1 MKLVMTLLVRDEEDI
16 VADNL
21 DFHLAQGVDEVIVTD
36 NGSVDG
42 TLEILRAY
50 EARGLVRIIVEP
62 TDDYSQG
69 RWVTRM
75 ARLAATEHKADWVI
89 NNDADEFWWPR
100 AGTLR
105 TLFEGLGDDVGAVV
119 GHRTNFVPR
128 PEDDRPYWERMTLR
142 ERESLNPVG
151 KPLPPKLAHRAH
163 PEIVVVQGNHR
174 IKGPDVG
181 SELDDGSI
189 EILHF
194 PMRSYAQFENKIVKG
209 GRAYA
214 RNKELP
220 EKTGRTWRR
229 LYETW
234 EQGGLPAHY
243 EASVVAEAARKDLL
257 EDTRLRDYLEAR
269 RLSAS
274 TGE

>member
-50 EARGLVRIIVEP
+50 EARSLVRIIVER

-75 ARLAATEHKADWVI
+75 ARIAATEHEADWVI

-100 AGTLR
+100 EGTLK
-105 TLFEGLGDDVGAVV
+105 TLFEGVGDDVGAVV
-119 GHRTNFVPR
+119 SHRTNFVPR
-128 PEDDRPYWERMTLR
+128 PEDGRPYWERMTLR

-243 EASVVAEAARKDLL
+243 QENVVAEGARDDLI
-257 EDTRLRDYLEAR
+257 EDIRLRDYLEAR

>member
-1 MKLVMTLLVRDEEDI
+1 MKLVMTLLIRDEEDI

-36 NGSVDG
+36 NGSEDA
-42 TLEILRAY
+42 TLEILRPY
-50 EARGLVRIIVEP
+50 EERGWVKVINEP
-62 TDDYSQG
+62 SDDYSQG

-75 ARLAATEHKADWVI
+75 ARMAAAELGADWVI

-100 AGTLR
+100 NGTLKS
-105 TLFEGLGDDVGAVV
+105 TLEGLDAEVGVV
-119 GHRTNFVPR
+119 VAQRTNFVPR
-128 PEDDRPYWERMTLR
+128 PDDELPFWERMTLR
-142 ERESLNPVG
+142 ERVSLNPLG
-151 KPLPPKLAHRAH
+151 NPLPPKLAHRAH
-163 PEIVVVQGNHR
+163 PQIRVVQGNHR
-174 IKGPDVG
+174 LKGPELG
-181 SELDDGSI
+181 AKLDDGAI

-220 EKTGRTWRR
+220 EKIGRTWRR

-234 EQGGLPAHY
+234 EQGGLRSY
-243 EASVVAEAARKDLL
+243 YDENVIGDSGGEDLV
-257 EDTRLRDYLEAR
+257 EDTRLRDYLG
-269 RLSAS
+269 RLRTKSPSA
-274 TGE
+274 G

>member
-75 ARLAATEHKADWVI
+75 ARIAATEHKADWVI

-100 AGTLR
+100 EGTLR
-105 TLFEGLGDDVGAVV
+105 TLFEGLGGDVGAVV

-181 SELDDGSI
+181 SEVDDGSI

-257 EDTRLRDYLEAR
+257 EDTRLRDYLEAL

>member
-75 ARLAATEHKADWVI
+75 ARMAATEHKADWVI

-100 AGTLR
+100 EGTLR
-105 TLFEGLGDDVGAVV
+105 TLFEGLGGDVGVVV

-181 SELDDGSI
+181 SEVDDGSI

-194 PMRSYAQFENKIVKG
+194 PMRSYAQFENKIIKG
-209 GRAYA
+209 GRAYSLK
-214 RNKELP
+214 KELP

-229 LYETW
+229 VY
-234 EQGGLPAHY
+234 
-243 EASVVAEAARKDLL
+243 
-257 EDTRLRDYLEAR
+257 
-269 RLSAS
+269 
-274 TGE
+274 

>member
-21 DFHLAQGVDEVIVTD
+21 DFHLAQGIDEVIVTD

-42 TLEILRAY
+42 TLDILRSY

-100 AGTLR
+100 EGTLR
-105 TLFEGLGDDVGAVV
+105 TVFEGVPGDVGAVV

-128 PEDDRPYWERMTLR
+128 PEDERPYWERMTLR

-234 EQGGLPAHY
+234 EEGGLPAHY
-243 EASVVAEAARKDLL
+243 EASVVAEGTRKDLL
-257 EDTRLRDYLEAR
+257 EDTRLRDYLEAL

>member
-75 ARLAATEHKADWVI
+75 ARMAATEHKADWVI

-100 AGTLR
+100 EGTLR
-105 TLFEGLGDDVGAVV
+105 TLFEGLGGDVGAVV

-181 SELDDGSI
+181 SEVDDGSI

-243 EASVVAEAARKDLL
+243 EASVVAEAARQDLL
-257 EDTRLRDYLEAR
+257 EDTRLRDYLEAL

>member
-75 ARLAATEHKADWVI
+75 ARMAATEHKADWVI

-100 AGTLR
+100 EGTLR
-105 TLFEGLGDDVGAVV
+105 TLFEGLGGDVGVVV

-234 EQGGLPAHY
+234 ERGGLPAHY
-243 EASVVAEAARKDLL
+243 EASVVAEAARQDLL
-257 EDTRLRDYLEAR
+257 EDTRLRDYLEAL

>member
-75 ARLAATEHKADWVI
+75 ARMAATEHKADWVI

-105 TLFEGLGDDVGAVV
+105 TLFEALGRRVGAVV

>member
-75 ARLAATEHKADWVI
+75 ARMAATEHKADWVI

-100 AGTLR
+100 EGTLR
-105 TLFEGLGDDVGAVV
+105 TLFEGLGGDVGAVV

-181 SELDDGSI
+181 SEVDDGSI

-194 PMRSYAQFENKIVKG
+194 PMRSYAQFENKIIKG

-229 LYETW
+229 L
-234 EQGGLPAHY
+234 
-243 EASVVAEAARKDLL
+243 
-257 EDTRLRDYLEAR
+257 
-269 RLSAS
+269 
-274 TGE
+274 

>member
-75 ARLAATEHKADWVI
+75 ARMAATEHKADWVI

-105 TLFEGLGDDVGAVV
+105 GRSSKAWAAMSAPSSGTAPTSFPAP
-119 GHRTNFVPR
+119 RTTAP
-128 PEDDRPYWERMTLR
+128 T
-142 ERESLNPVG
+142 
-151 KPLPPKLAHRAH
+151 
-163 PEIVVVQGNHR
+163 
-174 IKGPDVG
+174 G
-181 SELDDGSI
+181 S
-189 EILHF
+189 
-194 PMRSYAQFENKIVKG
+194 A
-209 GRAYA
+209 
-214 RNKELP
+214 
-220 EKTGRTWRR
+220 
-229 LYETW
+229 
-234 EQGGLPAHY
+234 
-243 EASVVAEAARKDLL
+243 
-257 EDTRLRDYLEAR
+257 
-269 RLSAS
+269 
-274 TGE
+274 

>member
-75 ARLAATEHKADWVI
+75 ARMAATEHKADWVI

-100 AGTLR
+100 EGTLR
-105 TLFEGLGDDVGAVV
+105 TLFEGLGSDVGAVV

-181 SELDDGSI
+181 SEVDDGSI

-194 PMRSYAQFENKIVKG
+194 PMRSYTQFENKIVKG

-214 RNKELP
+214 RTKELP

-243 EASVVAEAARKDLL
+243 EASVVAEAARQDLL

>member
-75 ARLAATEHKADWVI
+75 ARIAATEHKADWVI

-100 AGTLR
+100 EGTLR
-105 TLFEGLGDDVGAVV
+105 TLFEGLGGDVGAVV

-181 SELDDGSI
+181 SEVDDGSI

-243 EASVVAEAARKDLL
+243 EASVVAEAARQDLL

>member
-42 TLEILRAY
+42 TLEILRSY

-69 RWVTRM
+69 VWVTRM

-100 AGTLR
+100 TGSLR
-105 TLFEGLGDDVGAVV
+105 TVFESLPGDVGALV

-128 PEDDRPYWERMTLR
+128 PEDDRPYWERMILR

-163 PEIVVVQGNHR
+163 PEIEVVQGNHR

-181 SELDDGSI
+181 SELDDGSV

-209 GRAYA
+209 GAAYA
-214 RNKELP
+214 RNTQLP

-243 EASVVAEAARKDLL
+243 EASVVAESATKDLL
-257 EDTRLRDYLEAR
+257 EDTRLRDFLEAR
-269 RLSAS
+269 RLKAS

>member
-75 ARLAATEHKADWVI
+75 ARMAATEHKADWVI

-100 AGTLR
+100 EGTLR

-174 IKGPDVG
+174 IKGPDLG

-214 RNKELP
+214 RNKDLP

-243 EASVVAEAARKDLL
+243 EASVVAESVRKDLL

>member
-16 VADNL
+16 IADAI

-36 NGSVDG
+36 NGSEDG
-42 TLEILRAY
+42 TLEILRSY
-50 EARGLVRIIVEP
+50 EARGVARIILEP

-75 ARLAATEHKADWVI
+75 ARMAADELGADWVI
-89 NNDADEFWWPR
+89 NSDADEFWWPR
-100 AGTLR
+100 EGTLR
-105 TLFEGLGDDVGAVV
+105 SIFEGVGESVGAVV
-119 GHRTNFVPR
+119 GRRTNFVPR
-128 PEDDRPYWERMTLR
+128 PEDGRPYWERMTLR

-174 IKGPDVG
+174 VKGPDLG
-181 SELDDGSI
+181 STLDDGSI

-214 RNKELP
+214 RNRELP

-234 EQGGLPAHY
+234 ERGGLPDHY
-243 EASVVAEAARKDLL
+243 EASVVADEARDDVL
-257 EDTRLRDYLEAR
+257 EDTRLRDYLEGL
-269 RLSAS
+269 RLRAG

>member
-16 VADNL
+16 LADNL

-36 NGSVDG
+36 NGSQDE
-42 TLEILRAY
+42 TLDILRDY
-50 EARGLVRIIVEP
+50 EARGLARVILEP

-69 RWVTRM
+69 KWVTRM
-75 ARLAATEHKADWVI
+75 ARMAAAELDADWVI
-89 NNDADEFWWPR
+89 NSDADEFWWPR
-100 AGTLR
+100 EATLR
-105 TLFEGLGDDVGAVV
+105 SVFEGLDEGVGALV
-119 GHRTNFVPR
+119 GRRTNFVPR

-163 PEIVVVQGNHR
+163 PEIEVVQGNHR
-174 IKGPDVG
+174 IKGPDLG
-181 SELDDGSI
+181 STLDDGSV

-194 PMRSYAQFENKIVKG
+194 PMRSYSQFENKIVKG

-234 EQGGLPAHY
+234 EQGGLQAHY
-243 EASVVAEAARKDLL
+243 EANVVAEAACADLI
-257 EDTRLRDYLEAR
+257 EDTRLRDYLEAQ
-269 RLSAS
+269 RLQAS

>member
-50 EARGLVRIIVEP
+50 EARGVVRIIVEP

-75 ARLAATEHKADWVI
+75 ARMAATEHKADWVI

-100 AGTLR
+100 EGTLR
-105 TLFEGLGDDVGAVV
+105 TLFEGLGGDVGAVV

-181 SELDDGSI
+181 SEVDDGSI

-234 EQGGLPAHY
+234 EEGGLPAHY
-243 EASVVAEAARKDLL
+243 EASVVAEAARQDLL

>member
-42 TLEILRAY
+42 TLEILRSY

-100 AGTLR
+100 EGTLR
-105 TLFEGLGDDVGAVV
+105 TVFESLPGDVGAVV

-174 IKGPDVG
+174 IKGPELG

-194 PMRSYAQFENKIVKG
+194 PMRSYAQFENKIAKG
-209 GRAYA
+209 GAAYA

-243 EASVVAEAARKDLL
+243 EANVVAESAGKDLI
-257 EDTRLRDYLEAR
+257 EDVRLRDYLEAL